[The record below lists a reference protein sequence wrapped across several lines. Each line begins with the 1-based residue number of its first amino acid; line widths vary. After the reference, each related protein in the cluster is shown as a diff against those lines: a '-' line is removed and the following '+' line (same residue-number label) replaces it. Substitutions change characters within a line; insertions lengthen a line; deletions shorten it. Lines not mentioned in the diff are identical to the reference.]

1 MSQDIADLKAK
12 VAELALALGQDIEPE
27 STKAKLSKQ
36 IKELEE
42 TLSKQGTGDGEGAG
56 DGEGTDDGEGTGGSG
71 GAAKAVAVYNKRN
84 AVVITTVNGSDVE
97 LKPGKNTVPA
107 DLAKKLAEIKG
118 ISLYESA

>member
-36 IKELEE
+36 IKELEKA
-42 TLSKQGTGDGEGAG
+42 LSEQGTG
-56 DGEGTDDGEGTGGSG
+56 DGEGTGGSG

>member
-27 STKAKLSKQ
+27 STKTKLSKQ

-42 TLSKQGTGDGEGAG
+42 ALSKQ
-56 DGEGTDDGEGTGGSG
+56 GTDDGEGTGDGTG
-71 GAAKAVAVYNKRN
+71 DGTGTGDGAAKPVAVYNKRN